1 MSNSDGKPLPLESPQ
16 GLLLL
21 TGAVQWMFSFLNVR
35 QAANPA
41 RRFRAGRALF
51 AALLA
56 VLLCA
61 ALIAA
66 GCGAV
71 SAPTSESEDDAA
83 VPAAAAEQDGEGAES
98 RESTAGE
105 AAASAEDGEPEAP
118 ADVAETEPEPASDAG
133 SASDEAAVEE
143 PTDWTTH
150 VFVDGD
156 YYVLGNPEAEVSIL
170 DAGDFL

>member
-1 MSNSDGKPLPLESPQ
+1 MDVFLPE
-16 GLLLL
+16 
-21 TGAVQWMFSFLNVR
+21 R
-35 QAANPA
+35 QASRKPGAQVPG
-41 RRFRAGRALF
+41 GRALF

-66 GCGAV
+66 GCGV
-71 SAPTSESEDDAA
+71 DSAPAPESEDDAA

-98 RESTAGE
+98 RESTADE
-105 AAASAEDGEPEAP
+105 AAASAEDAETEAP
-118 ADVAETEPEPASDAG
+118 ADVAETEPEPASDAEP
-133 SASDEAAVEE
+133 ASDEAAVEE

-150 VFVDGD
+150 AFVDGD

>member
-1 MSNSDGKPLPLESPQ
+1 MDVFLPE
-16 GLLLL
+16 
-21 TGAVQWMFSFLNVR
+21 R
-35 QAANPA
+35 QASRKPGAQVPG
-41 RRFRAGRALF
+41 GRAMF

-66 GCGAV
+66 GCGADSV
-71 SAPTSESEDDAA
+71 PAPEDDAA
-83 VPAAAAEQDGEGAES
+83 VPAAAAEQDGEGAASGET
-98 RESTAGE
+98 TAGE
-105 AAASAEDGEPEAP
+105 AAAAAEDAEPEAP
-118 ADVAETEPEPASDAG
+118 ADVAETEPEPASEAG
-133 SASDEAAVEE
+133 SASDEVVVEE

-150 VFVDGD
+150 AFVDGD

>member
-1 MSNSDGKPLPLESPQ
+1 
-16 GLLLL
+16 
-21 TGAVQWMFSFLNVR
+21 MFT
-35 QAANPA
+35 
-41 RRFRAGRALF
+41 
-51 AALLA
+51 ALLA

-66 GCGAV
+66 GCGAASV
-71 SAPTSESEDDAA
+71 PAPESEDDAA
-83 VPAAAAEQDGEGAES
+83 VPAAAAEQDGEGAAS
-98 RESTAGE
+98 REPTAGE
-105 AAASAEDGEPEAP
+105 AAAAAEDAESEVP

-133 SASDEAAVEE
+133 SASEEAVVEA

-150 VFVDGD
+150 AFVDGD